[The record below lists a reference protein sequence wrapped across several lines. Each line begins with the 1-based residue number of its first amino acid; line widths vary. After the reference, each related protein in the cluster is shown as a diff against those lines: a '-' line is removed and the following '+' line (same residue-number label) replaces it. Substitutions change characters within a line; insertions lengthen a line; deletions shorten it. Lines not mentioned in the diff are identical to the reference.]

1 MTLPAWAQELQ
12 LQYESDAVAQFI
24 LHGNVDDRHLL
35 PLAAGAELGSL
46 TDFLLKVL
54 LPRFDVVIT
63 YDVGNG
69 LRVER
74 GSEALKNWPR
84 FQEKPDL
91 PREPRA
97 AVDWLSH
104 FMRWC
109 VNVARLGQ
117 RRWQVAVIVRSA
129 DLLVPAGAG
138 WAGLA
143 ACVFSCLA
151 IAVLK
156 SIWSR
161 PRPLLALFDV
171 RIVGDPL
178 FTNGF
183 PSGHTLTA
191 WAVAVA
197 CGAFIPRLRFLLPEI
212 ANLLRLRNQYLYQR
226 MQRYDYPQ
234 QRVAHSFAPVG
245 STAPISRTTTC
256 EFHASAP
263 VVPCQLLIGRLSPP
277 FTRGWGEP
285 PYHQTPLRGYWP
297 ARRGTCRPLGGQAAR
312 PVLARRRAA

>member
-1 MTLPAWAQELQ
+1 MLPSWAQELQ
-12 LQYESDAVAQFI
+12 LHYESDAVAQFI
-24 LHGNVDDRHLL
+24 LHGNVDDRYLL
-35 PLAAGAELGSL
+35 PVNGGELGSL

-74 GSEALKNWPR
+74 GGEALKNWPR

-138 WAGLA
+138 WAGHELSGLA
-143 ACVFSCLA
+143 SQVRDWAADAQLSEHSLA
-151 IAVLK
+151 TILIAPNLNDLH
-156 SIWSR
+156 
-161 PRPLLALFDV
+161 PL
-171 RIVGDPL
+171 
-178 FTNGF
+178 
-183 PSGHTLTA
+183 
-191 WAVAVA
+191 VAM
-197 CGAFIPRLRFLLPEI
+197 
-212 ANLLRLRNQYLYQR
+212 N
-226 MQRYDYPQ
+226 
-234 QRVAHSFAPVG
+234 
-245 STAPISRTTTC
+245 
-256 EFHASAP
+256 
-263 VVPCQLLIGRLSPP
+263 
-277 FTRGWGEP
+277 
-285 PYHQTPLRGYWP
+285 P
-297 ARRGTCRPLGGQAAR
+297 ARRAHQGAA
-312 PVLARRRAA
+312 ARRRRHDDGADAARHQADAGIWLGIRGAGAGRAGAGRRQPQRGRSTDQSPQP